1 MVSRCG
7 QLAAS
12 FHFRQCYA
20 RRGRVDAIPSSSRPP
35 ARPIPALSLPCLQLL
50 PRQGECVIN
59 ASSPP
64 PAVELHGITKRF
76 PGVVANKDIA
86 ITVRKGTVHAL
97 IGENGAGKSTLMKIL
112 YGMQKP
118 DEGTIAIDG
127 EQVSFTSPG
136 DAISRGIG
144 MVHQHF
150 MLADNLTVLE
160 NVVLGGEKLY
170 GIGSKARRKIKEISD
185 AYGLGVRPDALVE
198 DLGVADRQR
207 VEILKVLYRGAQILI
222 LDEPTAVLV
231 PQEVDALFD
240 NLRELKAEGLTV
252 IFISH
257 KLGEVLKVADDITVI
272 RRGTTV
278 GTADPRTATT
288 KQLAELM
295 VGSELPSP
303 ETRESTVTDIPM
315 LTVSD
320 LTVAADDTVPVE
332 PETMRPTVAA
342 DATLEKA
349 EAGRLLLDGISF
361 TIHKGEILG
370 IAGVE
375 GNGQTELIE
384 ALMGMSSA
392 DAGVI
397 TLDGLD
403 ITKSSVRKRREGGIG
418 YIPEDRHRH
427 GLLLESPLW
436 ENRILGH
443 VTEAPNSKRGILD
456 PKAARKDTER
466 IVREYD
472 VRTPGIEVT
481 AASLSGGNQQK
492 LIVGREMSHNPKFL
506 IAAHPT
512 RGVDVGAQAQIW
524 DAIREARRDGLAVLL
539 ISADLD
545 ELIGLSDTLR
555 VIYRGRLVADA
566 DPATVSAEQLGT
578 AMTGAASGHLEA
590 TDNHSADGTDAG
602 AGSTEDEAR

>member
-1 MVSRCG
+1 M
-7 QLAAS
+7 
-12 FHFRQCYA
+12 
-20 RRGRVDAIPSSSRPP
+20 
-35 ARPIPALSLPCLQLL
+35 
-50 PRQGECVIN
+50 N

-127 EQVSFTSPG
+127 EQVSFNTPG
-136 DAISRGIG
+136 DAIARGIG

-170 GIGSKARRKIKEISD
+170 GIGAKARKKIKEISD

-278 GTADPRTATT
+278 GTADPKTATT

-295 VGSELPSP
+295 VGAELPSP
-303 ETRESTVTDIPM
+303 ETRESTVTDVPM
-315 LTVSD
+315 LQVAG
-320 LTVAADDTVPVE
+320 LTIA
-332 PETMRPTVAA
+332 AA
-342 DATLEKA
+342 DAVVAEPEVLERPIA
-349 EAGRLLLDGISF
+349 EDFHERTEVGRLLLDDVSF

-384 ALMGMSSA
+384 ALMGMASA
-392 DAGVI
+392 DTGVI
-397 TLDGLD
+397 TLDGTD
-403 ITKSSVRKRREGGIG
+403 ITKAPVRKRREGGIG

-524 DAIREARRDGLAVLL
+524 DAIRDARREGLAVLL

-566 DPATVSAEQLGT
+566 DPATVTPEELGT

-590 TDNHSADGTDAG
+590 TDNHSAAADGDT
-602 AGSTEDEAR
+602 TEDEAR

>member
-1 MVSRCG
+1 MSPWHD
-7 QLAAS
+7 S
-12 FHFRQCYA
+12 FAPPC
-20 RRGRVDAIPSSSRPP
+20 PP
-35 ARPIPALSLPCLQLL
+35 APTPSG
-50 PRQGECVIN
+50 QGECVIN
-59 ASSPP
+59 ASSP

-118 DEGTIAIDG
+118 DEGTIAVDG
-127 EQVSFTSPG
+127 EQVAFSSPG
-136 DAISRGIG
+136 DAIARGIG

-170 GIGSKARRKIKEISD
+170 GIGAKARKKIREISD
-185 AYGLGVRPDALVE
+185 QYGLGVRPDVLVE

-207 VEILKVLYRGAQILI
+207 VEILKVLYRGARILI

-240 NLRELKAEGLTV
+240 NLRELKSEGLTV

-278 GTADPRTATT
+278 GTADPKTATT

-303 ETRESTVTDIPM
+303 ETRESTVTDVPM
-315 LTVSD
+315 LQVRN
-320 LTVAADDTVPVE
+320 LTLSEAGAVAAAPLTSAAPPDPSRAATVPE
-332 PETMRPTVAA
+332 EGT
-342 DATLEKA
+342 E
-349 EAGRLLLDGISF
+349 GRKLLDDVSL

-384 ALMGMSSA
+384 ALMGMATPDS
-392 DAGVI
+392 GVI
-397 TLDGLD
+397 TLDGQD
-403 ITKSSVRKRREGGIG
+403 ISRVSVRKRREGGIG

-427 GLLLESPLW
+427 GLLLEAPLW

-472 VRTPGIEVT
+472 VRTPGIDVT

-492 LIVGREMSHNPKFL
+492 LIVGREMSHAPKFL

-524 DAIREARRDGLAVLL
+524 DAIRDARREGLAVLL

-555 VIYRGRLVADA
+555 VMYRGKLVADA
-566 DPATVSAEQLGT
+566 DPATITPEELGS
-578 AMTGAASGHLEA
+578 AMTGAASGHLEG
-590 TDNHSADGTDAG
+590 TEEQSEDGDA
-602 AGSTEDEAR
+602 R

>member
-1 MVSRCG
+1 M
-7 QLAAS
+7 
-12 FHFRQCYA
+12 
-20 RRGRVDAIPSSSRPP
+20 
-35 ARPIPALSLPCLQLL
+35 
-50 PRQGECVIN
+50 
-59 ASSPP
+59 
-64 PAVELHGITKRF
+64 ELHGITKRF

-127 EQVSFTSPG
+127 EQVSFSSPG
-136 DAISRGIG
+136 DAIARGIG

-170 GIGSKARRKIKEISD
+170 GIGAKARKKIKEISD

-278 GTADPRTATT
+278 GTADPKTATT

-303 ETRESTVTDIPM
+303 ETRESTVTDVAM
-315 LTVSD
+315 LEVKG
-320 LTVAADDTVPVE
+320 LTLLESGFTGAPLTTAAPADPSATAVVREEVAA
-332 PETMRPTVAA
+332 
-342 DATLEKA
+342 
-349 EAGRLLLDGISF
+349 GRKLLDDVSL

-384 ALMGMSSA
+384 ALMGLRAPDSGGIS
-392 DAGVI
+392 
-397 TLDGLD
+397 LDGQD
-403 ITKSSVRKRREGGIG
+403 ISALPVRKRREGGIG

-427 GLLLESPLW
+427 GLLLEAPLW

-472 VRTPGIEVT
+472 VRTPGIDVT

-492 LIVGREMSHNPKFL
+492 LIVGREMSHHPKFL

-524 DAIREARRDGLAVLL
+524 DAIREARREGLAVLL

-555 VIYRGRLVADA
+555 VMYRGKLVADA
-566 DPATVSAEQLGT
+566 DPATITPEQLGS
-578 AMTGAASGHLEA
+578 AMTGAATGRLEGG
-590 TDNHSADGTDAG
+590 DERPEQSEQSEDGDA
-602 AGSTEDEAR
+602 R

>member
-1 MVSRCG
+1 M
-7 QLAAS
+7 
-12 FHFRQCYA
+12 
-20 RRGRVDAIPSSSRPP
+20 
-35 ARPIPALSLPCLQLL
+35 
-50 PRQGECVIN
+50 
-59 ASSPP
+59 
-64 PAVELHGITKRF
+64 ELHGITKRF
-76 PGVVANKDIA
+76 PGVVANHDID
-86 ITVRKGTVHAL
+86 ITVRRGTVHAL
-97 IGENGAGKSTLMKIL
+97 VGENGAGKSTLMKIL
-112 YGMQKP
+112 YGMQRP
-118 DEGTIAIDG
+118 DEGTISVDG
-127 EQVSFTSPG
+127 EQVSFHSPA
-136 DAISRGIG
+136 DAIGRGVG

-160 NVVLGGEKLY
+160 NVVLGAEKMH
-170 GIGSKARRKIKEISD
+170 GIGAKARTRIQQISD
-185 AYGLGVRPDALVE
+185 AYGLGVRPDLLVE

-207 VEILKVLYRGAQILI
+207 VEILKVLFRGARTLI

-257 KLGEVLKVADDITVI
+257 KLGEVLSVADDITVI

-278 GTADPRTATT
+278 ASVHPADVTP

-303 ETRESTVTDIPM
+303 ETRESTVTDTP
-315 LTVSD
+315 LLQVRE
-320 LTVAADDTVPVE
+320 LQL
-332 PETMRPTVAA
+332 R
-342 DATLEKA
+342 ATDPD
-349 EAGRLLLDGISF
+349 GVVRSVLDGIDF
-361 TIHKGEILG
+361 TIHQGEVLG

-375 GNGQTELIE
+375 GNGQAELVE
-384 ALMGMSSA
+384 AIMGMRVPDGGS
-392 DAGVI
+392 V
-397 TLDGLD
+397 TLDGAD
-403 ITKSSVRKRREGGIG
+403 ISQAPTRARREAGIG

-427 GLLLESPLW
+427 GLLLEAPLW

-443 VTEAPNSKRGILD
+443 VTERPNSKRGLLD
-456 PKAARKDTER
+456 LGAARRDTAR
-466 IVREYD
+466 IVEEYD

-492 LIVGREMSHNPKFL
+492 LIVGREMSHHPKLL

-524 DAIREARRDGLAVLL
+524 DQIKEARREGLAVLL

-555 VIYRGRLVADA
+555 VMYRGRLVADA
-566 DPATVSAEQLGT
+566 DPATITPEELGS
-578 AMTGAASGHLEA
+578 AMTGAASGHLA
-590 TDNHSADGTDAG
+590 HV
-602 AGSTEDEAR
+602 EDEPTADDSPADETRAVRPPAAEPREGEEG

>member
-1 MVSRCG
+1 M
-7 QLAAS
+7 
-12 FHFRQCYA
+12 
-20 RRGRVDAIPSSSRPP
+20 
-35 ARPIPALSLPCLQLL
+35 
-50 PRQGECVIN
+50 N
-59 ASSPP
+59 ASSP

-118 DEGTIAIDG
+118 DEGTIAVDG
-127 EQVSFTSPG
+127 EQVTFSSPG
-136 DAISRGIG
+136 DAIARGIG

-170 GIGSKARRKIKEISD
+170 GIGAKARKKIQEISD
-185 AYGLGVRPDALVE
+185 AYGLGVRPDALLE

-207 VEILKVLYRGAQILI
+207 VEILKVLYRGAKILI

-240 NLRELKAEGLTV
+240 NLRELKSEGLTV

-278 GTADPRTATT
+278 GTADPKTATT

-303 ETRESTVTDIPM
+303 ETRESTVTDVAM
-315 LTVSD
+315 LTVEG
-320 LTVAADDTVPVE
+320 LTLLESGASGAPLTTAAPADPSVTV
-332 PETMRPTVAA
+332 TVHEEAA
-342 DATLEKA
+342 
-349 EAGRLLLDGISF
+349 AGRKLLDDISL

-384 ALMGMSSA
+384 ALMGIASP
-392 DAGVI
+392 DTGVI
-397 TLDGLD
+397 TLDGDD
-403 ITKSSVRKRREGGIG
+403 ISKTSVRKRREGGIG

-427 GLLLESPLW
+427 GLLLEAPLW

-472 VRTPGIEVT
+472 VRTPGIDVT
-481 AASLSGGNQQK
+481 ASSLSGGNQQK

-524 DAIREARRDGLAVLL
+524 DAIRDARREGLAVLL

-555 VIYRGRLVADA
+555 VMYRGKLVADA
-566 DPATVSAEQLGT
+566 DPATITPEQLGS
-578 AMTGAASGHLEA
+578 AMTGAATGRLEG
-590 TDNHSADGTDAG
+590 TEEQPEDGDA
-602 AGSTEDEAR
+602 R

>member
-1 MVSRCG
+1 MSPWHDNFAPPC
-7 QLAAS
+7 
-12 FHFRQCYA
+12 
-20 RRGRVDAIPSSSRPP
+20 PP
-35 ARPIPALSLPCLQLL
+35 APTPSG
-50 PRQGECVIN
+50 QGECVIN
-59 ASSPP
+59 ASSP

-118 DEGTIAIDG
+118 DEGTIAVDG
-127 EQVSFTSPG
+127 EQVTFSSPG
-136 DAISRGIG
+136 DAIARGIG

-170 GIGSKARRKIKEISD
+170 GIGAKARKKIQEISD

-207 VEILKVLYRGAQILI
+207 VEILKVLYRGARILI

-240 NLRELKAEGLTV
+240 NLRELKSEGLTV

-278 GTADPRTATT
+278 GTADPKTATT

-303 ETRESTVTDIPM
+303 ETRESTVTDVPM
-315 LTVSD
+315 LQVENLTLLESGAAGTPLTTAAPADPAAAVTVHEE
-320 LTVAADDTVPVE
+320 AA
-332 PETMRPTVAA
+332 
-342 DATLEKA
+342 
-349 EAGRLLLDGISF
+349 AGRKLLDDISL

-384 ALMGMSSA
+384 ALMGMSTP

-397 TLDGLD
+397 SLDGED
-403 ITKSSVRKRREGGIG
+403 ISRVSVRKRREGGIG

-427 GLLLESPLW
+427 GLLLEAPLW

-472 VRTPGIEVT
+472 VRTPGIDVT

-492 LIVGREMSHNPKFL
+492 LIVGREMSHGPKFL

-524 DAIREARRDGLAVLL
+524 DAIRDARREGLAVLL

-555 VIYRGRLVADA
+555 VMYRGKLVADA
-566 DPATVSAEQLGT
+566 DPATITPEQLGS
-578 AMTGAASGHLEA
+578 AMTGAATGHLEGA
-590 TDNHSADGTDAG
+590 EQSEDGDA
-602 AGSTEDEAR
+602 R